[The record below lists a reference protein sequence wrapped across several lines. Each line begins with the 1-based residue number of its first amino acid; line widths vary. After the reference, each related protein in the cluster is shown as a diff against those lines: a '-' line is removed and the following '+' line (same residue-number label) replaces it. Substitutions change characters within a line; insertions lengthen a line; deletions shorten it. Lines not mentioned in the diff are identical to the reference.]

1 MKNAV
6 IEEILCKR
14 ALINDV
20 VTKNRLLTPG
30 TMNIAEIMN
39 RHHLENQHSNILA
52 FLLDPMEK
60 HHHPE
65 FGKEFLSLLRKKGL
79 NVMGASIISVK
90 REEATDEARR
100 MDIFIETESD
110 VIILENKIKAED
122 QFQQLS
128 DYIKFVNKNFSVV
141 NNLLVIYLTPYGKE
155 PSEIS
160 IPRTELLVLK
170 NDNKFINLSYEN
182 DILEWLNRL
191 NTRDSEME
199 LTSGLVQY
207 KDVVK
212 GLTNQRKEVFNMN
225 QELALEYYKQ
235 YGSLSRDEI
244 RKRTLAAQEFMNY
257 INLTL
262 FINLFKDIYSEGA
275 EKGVKLLCN
284 GRYDYNDSAEWEK
297 NILNS
302 QKDFGVRCEF
312 QGFYRD
318 LYVQNINDSGIIY
331 ASTKKED
338 LSQFGDVL
346 ENTNYATSVQLNSWF
361 LQALR
366 DEGKQKNWEDKV
378 KHKLSYHIL
387 SSWWGVI

>member
-1 MKNAV
+1 
-6 IEEILCKR
+6 
-14 ALINDV
+14 
-20 VTKNRLLTPG
+20 
-30 TMNIAEIMN
+30 
-39 RHHLENQHSNILA
+39 
-52 FLLDPMEK
+52 
-60 HHHPE
+60 
-65 FGKEFLSLLRKKGL
+65 
-79 NVMGASIISVK
+79 
-90 REEATDEARR
+90 
-100 MDIFIETESD
+100 
-110 VIILENKIKAED
+110 
-122 QFQQLS
+122 
-128 DYIKFVNKNFSVV
+128 
-141 NNLLVIYLTPYGKE
+141 
-155 PSEIS
+155 
-160 IPRTELLVLK
+160 
-170 NDNKFINLSYEN
+170 
-182 DILEWLNRL
+182 
-191 NTRDSEME
+191 
-199 LTSGLVQY
+199 
-207 KDVVK
+207 
-212 GLTNQRKEVFNMN
+212 
-225 QELALEYYKQ
+225 
-235 YGSLSRDEI
+235 
-244 RKRTLAAQEFMNY
+244 MNY